1 MNFPRE
7 IALLLRSI
15 PQKFVEAT
23 EQCREDFAGKL
34 QTKNDGQLGGARP
47 LF

>member
-1 MNFPRE
+1 MDFFPRE

-23 EQCREDFAGKL
+23 EQCRRDFS
-34 QTKNDGQLGGARP
+34 ARP
-47 LF
+47 

>member
-15 PQKFVEAT
+15 PQKFADET
-23 EQCREDFAGKL
+23 EQCREDFVGKL
-34 QTKNDGQLGGARP
+34 QTKNDG
-47 LF
+47 